1 MSERGVLVLAGAT
14 ASGKTELALD
24 LARRF
29 DAEIV
34 GADSRQIYR
43 EMPIGT
49 AAPSREALLE
59 IAHHCVGVLDP
70 YERYSAGGFE
80 RDALDAIAR
89 IHARGK
95 DAIVVGGTG
104 FYIRA
109 LTGGVSLARA
119 YDAEL
124 RERLVGE
131 AATHDAE
138 FLHAW
143 LKHLDP
149 RRAAAILPNDTYRV
163 LRALEIH
170 LARDAGAPPERANV
184 ERPAFVKVALDVP
197 IAEIDARIER
207 RAQHMIENGLLEEAE
222 RIGAGAVAGSAVGY
236 PQALAYLRGWGTR
249 QELLV
254 SLVRATKR
262 YARRQL
268 AWFRREPGVVWLA
281 PDAVASVA
289 REKLGWREKAE

>member
-14 ASGKTELALD
+14 ASGKTELALE

-29 DAEIV
+29 DAEII

-49 AAPSREALLE
+49 AAPSRQALLE
-59 IAHHCVGVLDP
+59 IPHHCIGILDP

-80 RDALDAIAR
+80 RDALDVIAGV
-89 IHARGK
+89 HARGK
-95 DAIVVGGTG
+95 NAIVVGGTG

-124 RERLVGE
+124 RERLVRE

-143 LKHLDP
+143 LERLDT
-149 RRAAAILPNDTYRV
+149 RRAAAILQNDTYRV

-170 LARDAGAPPERANV
+170 LARDAAPSEPPGLR
-184 ERPAFVKVALDVP
+184 RPAFVKVALDVP

-207 RAQHMIENGLLEEAE
+207 RAQHMIEND
-222 RIGAGAVAGSAVGY
+222 AGFA
-236 PQALAYLRGWGTR
+236 RRNGTR
-249 QELLV
+249 AAKWPGSGANPASFGL
-254 SLVRATKR
+254 
-262 YARRQL
+262 RRTPSQ
-268 AWFRREPGVVWLA
+268 A
-281 PDAVASVA
+281 
-289 REKLGWREKAE
+289 

>member
-59 IAHHCVGVLDP
+59 IPHHCVGVLDP

-80 RDALDAIAR
+80 RDALDAIAG

-95 DAIVVGGTG
+95 NAIVVGGTG

-119 YDAEL
+119 YDAEV

-236 PQALAYLRGWGTR
+236 RQALAYLRGWGTR

-289 REKLGWREKAE
+289 REKLRWREKAE

>member
-1 MSERGVLVLAGAT
+1 VVERGVLVLAGAT
-14 ASGKTELALD
+14 ASGKTEVALD

-49 AAPSREALLE
+49 AAPSREALRE
-59 IAHHCVGVLDP
+59 IPHHCVGVLDP
-70 YERYSAGGFE
+70 YERYSAGAFE
-80 RDALDAIAR
+80 RDALDAIAG

-95 DAIVVGGTG
+95 NAIVVGGTG

-119 YDAEL
+119 YDAKL
-124 RERLVGE
+124 RERLVRE

-143 LKHLDP
+143 LEHLDP
-149 RRAAAILPNDTYRV
+149 RRAVAILPNDTYRV

-170 LARDAGAPPERANV
+170 LARDAAAPSEPSKL
-184 ERPAFVKVALDVP
+184 ERPAFLKVALDVP

-207 RAQHMIENGLLEEAE
+207 RAEHMIENGLLEEAE
-222 RIGAGAVAGSAVGY
+222 RIGAEAVAASAVGY

-262 YARRQL
+262 YARRQA

-281 PDAVASVA
+281 PGAVASVA